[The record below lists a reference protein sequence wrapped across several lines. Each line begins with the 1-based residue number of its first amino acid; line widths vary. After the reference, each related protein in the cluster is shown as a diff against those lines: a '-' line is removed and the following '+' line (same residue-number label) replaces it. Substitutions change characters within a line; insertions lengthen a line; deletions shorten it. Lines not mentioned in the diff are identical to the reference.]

1 MITPEF
7 AQHFAREWIAAWN
20 AHDLP
25 RVLAHYRDDFTMA
38 SPYIAAITGE
48 PSGVLTG
55 KAAVAA
61 YWQRALAAYPQL
73 HFTLTQVLAG
83 AGSVVICYEG
93 VRGPAAE
100 VFFFDDDGLVVRAAA
115 HYA

>member
-1 MITPEF
+1 MITAEF
-7 AQHFAREWIAAWN
+7 AAHFAEEWIAAWN
-20 AHDLP
+20 SHDLA

-38 SPYIAAITGE
+38 SPYIAAIAGE
-48 PSGVLTG
+48 ASGTLAG

-61 YWQRALAAYPQL
+61 YWQKALAAYPQL
-73 HFTLTQVLAG
+73 RFTLTAVLTG
-83 AGSVVICYEG
+83 ADSVVLCYQG

-100 VFFFDDDGLVVRAAA
+100 VFFFDAEGKVARAAA

>member
-7 AQHFAREWIAAWN
+7 AQQFAQEWIAAWN

-38 SPYIAAITGE
+38 SPYISAIAGE

-55 KAAVAA
+55 RAAVTA
-61 YWQRALAAYPQL
+61 YWQRALAAYPRL
-73 HFTLTQVLAG
+73 HFTLTQVLCG
-83 AGSVVICYEG
+83 ADSVVICYEG
-93 VRGPAAE
+93 VHGPVAE
-100 VFFFDDDGLVVRAAA
+100 VFFFDAAGLVVRAAA
-115 HYA
+115 HYT